1 MSLLLK
7 ALKQA
12 SVKSAN
18 PSASLADT
26 LSLEP
31 IPVDA
36 LTGNRW
42 DATPRP
48 MTSTT
53 RASWYAPWLSGQRSL
68 VPVIAL
74 LAALFMLVYGGFVYW
89 QTRPLA
95 SMNLAQPAPTARPVT
110 PPLMPVSPPQ
120 PDSLPVAALLPEV
133 KTLAAAQP
141 TFSRPARV
149 TAPGTAPNWGEGVLR
164 QTEAAPRRAHRPA
177 VAAASDFSMQPARSE
192 PEPQIERAYQAFQAG
207 QISTAWQL
215 YQQIPNGDS
224 SLDVQL
230 GLAAIALASNNPALA
245 ARHYQRALELD
256 PRNATANAAL
266 LNMVGD
272 AAPDA
277 SEQRLKALIA
287 TQPSAQ
293 LYFTLGNLYAE
304 QSRWPDAEQAYF
316 EAFQKTPANADF
328 AYNLAVSLEQIG
340 QPKAALNYY
349 QKARKLMQAGRVQFD
364 PARLD
369 ARIAQLSALK
379 E

>member
-12 SVKSAN
+12 STKSAH
-18 PSASLADT
+18 PGASLADT

-31 IPVDA
+31 IPTDTP
-36 LTGNRW
+36 TGKRW
-42 DATPRP
+42 DGIPK
-48 MTSTT
+48 TSAP
-53 RASWYAPWLSGQRSL
+53 RASWYAPWLNGQRSL
-68 VPVIAL
+68 VPVIAA

-89 QTRPLA
+89 QTRPVA
-95 SMNLAQPAPTARPVT
+95 SMNLAQTTPTIRPPT
-110 PPLMPVSPPQ
+110 PSSPPVSAPQ
-120 PDSLPVAALLPEV
+120 PDTLPVAALLPEV
-133 KTLAAAQP
+133 KTEAVAQP
-141 TFSRPARV
+141 VFS
-149 TAPGTAPNWGEGVLR
+149 APVRATSPKTAPNWGEGVLR
-164 QTEAAPRRAHRPA
+164 QTEAAPRRTPRPRPS
-177 VAAASDFSMQPARSE
+177 VAAASDFSMQPARSA
-192 PEPQIERAYQAFQAG
+192 PSPQIERAYQAFQAG
-207 QISTAWQL
+207 QISTARQL
-215 YQQIPNGDS
+215 YQQVPNGDS

-230 GLAAIALASNNPALA
+230 GLAAIALASNDPARA

-316 EAFQKTPANADF
+316 DAFQKNPANADF

-349 QKARKLMQAGRVQFD
+349 QKARVLMQTGRVQFD

-369 ARIAQLSALK
+369 ARIAQLSATAN
-379 E
+379 